1 MGNSRKSSSP
11 LAKHFYLAERCIVV
25 EGIFGAL
32 LLNLLR
38 QELLGLSVRIKEF
51 VVGARWIENLASVV
65 DFFTLLLFWQLI
77 YFSALVF

>member
-1 MGNSRKSSSP
+1 MGNGRKSSSP
-11 LAKHFYLAERCIVV
+11 SAKHFYLVERCIVV
-25 EGIFGAL
+25 EGIFCAL

-38 QELLGLSVRIKEF
+38 EELLGLSVRIEEF
-51 VVGARWIENLASVV
+51 VVGARWIENLASIV